1 MLWQGH
7 HFIGAPAVFET
18 ENAKMALG
26 STHRL
31 KSWVLC
37 LSIALVGIGG
47 AEKVSAS
54 PVPKSVVETEIAFDY
69 AMAALE
75 AGRPEA
81 AIPVLQSILADDPK
95 LIRVRLELARAYFMA
110 EQWARSRE
118 EFFRVLSGDLPD
130 PVRKT
135 VLAFIRQIDARRG
148 FEWDL
153 SVGLTTAGNTRSYDS
168 EVINLDV
175 GGLVLPFSYNRPVE
189 RVPAVKA
196 NGRINFRRGLGGMSG
211 ANANTIGFASL
222 GFDLLEAEGRQYDD
236 LQLDGR
242 LGLRLLTQNTTAS
255 IAGFGTA
262 RRYAAQHF
270 EDQFGVEVAG
280 ERRSLLGG
288 SAYGRLSYALVDNH
302 LNSDFDGNRVRGM
315 VGFRRSIG
323 GRAVVGTELAY
334 DRLDTDN
341 DTHAYQTY
349 EWSVYSTVDVRNG
362 WTLRPRLFLR
372 HKDFINPSAAFQAD
386 RDEMI
391 YGGSL
396 RVERSDLFIAGAY
409 TPYFQIDAERGNS
422 DIAAFSYR
430 SVEVQIGLERR
441 F

>member
-1 MLWQGH
+1 MGLPRFFEGGKAMMASFQKFCGTL
-7 HFIGAPAVFET
+7 AVVT
-18 ENAKMALG
+18 
-26 STHRL
+26 
-31 KSWVLC
+31 
-37 LSIALVGIGG
+37 LVGLFSTLGTTQ
-47 AEKVSAS
+47 SARS
-54 PVPKSVVETEIAFDY
+54 SETPQQVVEIEIAFDY
-69 AMAALE
+69 AMAALQ
-75 AGRPEA
+75 AGQPHV
-81 AIPVLQSILADDPK
+81 AIPVLQSILAEDPK
-95 LIRVRLELARAYFMA
+95 LTRVRLELARAFFMA

-118 EFFRVLSGDLPD
+118 EFFRVLSGDLPE
-130 PVRKT
+130 PVREK

-153 SVGLTTAGNTRSYDS
+153 SIGFTTAGNTRSYDS
-168 EVINLDV
+168 EEIDLDV
-175 GGLVLPFSYNRPVE
+175 GGLVLPFSYDRPVE

-196 NGRINFRRGLGGMSG
+196 NGRVNFRRGIGGMSG
-211 ANANTIGFASL
+211 PNANTIGFASL

-242 LGLRLLTQNTTAS
+242 LGLRLLTKNTTAS

-262 RRYAAQHF
+262 RRFAGQHY
-270 EDQFGVEVAG
+270 EDQFGFEVAG

-288 SAYGRLSYALVDNH
+288 SAYGRLSYAVVDNH
-302 LNSDFDGNRVRGM
+302 LNSDFDGNRVRGT
-315 VGFRRSIG
+315 VGFRRSLG

-341 DTHAYQTY
+341 ETHAYQTY
-349 EWSVYSTVDVRNG
+349 EWSVYSTVDIRNG
-362 WTLRPRLFLR
+362 WTLRPRVFLR

-422 DIAAFSYR
+422 DIEAFSYR
-430 SVEVQIGLERR
+430 SFGVQVGVERR